1 MKTKI
6 FVLGMLMAGFSFAEF
21 NKFEGV
27 GARSLGMGG
36 AFTAIS
42 NDASCLYYN
51 PAGLL
56 RIEDREEMYMYSQKL
71 NELTYQYVG
80 LVWKNT
86 GFSYLNQG
94 GNLAKADNQWGD
106 KVGESVYGM
115 SYAKKVN
122 GGVGLGASLKI
133 LHYTNERDSDS
144 GFGFDMGLLYSP
156 EIKEDLSLGLAIRN
170 LGAKIQGEKVD
181 PTITGGVAIRLS
193 PVLFWKGLRNDGFGS
208 AYSSGFRRK
217 SFFEEEP
224 FPLLVSLDLY
234 NKKDNKDKNK
244 LGWALGGEY
253 KAFDILLF
261 RLGFNNGNI
270 GGGVGLA
277 HDKWR
282 LDYAYSTKDL
292 IERVDNHYLSLSM
305 SF

>member
-1 MKTKI
+1 MKRKI
-6 FVLGMLMAGFSFAEF
+6 LVLGMVASLGFANFT
-21 NKFEGV
+21 FEGA

-42 NDASCLYYN
+42 SDASCLFYN

-56 RIEDREEMYMYSQKL
+56 RVVEREEMYMYSSKL
-71 NELTYQYVG
+71 DALTYQYVG

-94 GNLAKADNQWGD
+94 GDLQKADNQCGD
-106 KVGESVYGM
+106 RAGESIYAI
-115 SYAKKVN
+115 SYAKKIN
-122 GGVGLGASLKI
+122 GKIGWGGSLKI
-133 LHYTNERDSDS
+133 LHYANQRASDS
-144 GFGFDMGLLYSP
+144 GFGFDLGMLYSP
-156 EIKEDLSLGLAIRN
+156 EIKEDLSLGFAIRN
-170 LGAKIQGEKVD
+170 LGTKIQDQKID
-181 PTITGGVAIRLS
+181 PVIAGGVAIRLS
-193 PVLFWKGLRNDGFGS
+193 PVLFWKGLRNNGFGE
-208 AYSSGFRRK
+208 AYSCGFKRK
-217 SFFEEEP
+217 SFFEEES
-224 FPLLVSLDLY
+224 FPLLMSLDLY
-234 NKKDNKDKNK
+234 NKKDNKDKKK

-261 RLGFNNGNI
+261 RLGLNNGDI
-270 GGGVGLA
+270 GGGIGLA

-282 LDYAYSTKDL
+282 LDYAYSIKDL